1 LVAGDLMIIRPMTEK
16 DNGEVISILNS
27 TPEFNPMDMATAI
40 EVIEDYLQDP
50 EHSGYHTLVAEIDSK
65 IAGYVCYGHNNMT
78 ESTWD
83 IYWIAV
89 SRNIQGKGVGRQL
102 MAAAENNIQS
112 AGGKL
117 IILETSS
124 TPIYDKTNHFYVSL
138 NYIQDCRIKDFYSPG
153 DDQIIYE
160 KRFR

>member
-1 LVAGDLMIIRPMTEK
+1 MLIRPMVEK
-16 DNGEVISILNS
+16 DKQAVLDILYH
-27 TPEFNPMDMATAI
+27 TPEFNPMDLSVAV
-40 EVIEDYLQDP
+40 EVITDYLRDTVN
-50 EHSGYHTLVAEIDSK
+50 SGYHALVAELDSG

-89 SRNIQGKGVGRQL
+89 SHNHQGKGIGRQL
-102 MAAAENNIQS
+102 MAVTEHNIQA

-124 TPIYDKTNHFYVSL
+124 IPLYDKTNRFYISL
-138 NYIQDCRIKDFYSPG
+138 NYQVDCRIRDFYAPG

-160 KRFR
+160 KRLV

>member
-1 LVAGDLMIIRPMTEK
+1 MIIRPMTEK
-16 DNGEVISILNS
+16 DNAQVISILNS
-27 TPEFNPMDMATAI
+27 TPEFNPMDLATAI

-124 TPIYDKTNHFYVSL
+124 TPIYDKTNRFYISL
-138 NYIQDCRIKDFYSPG
+138 NYVQDCRIKDFYSPG

-160 KRFR
+160 KRFP

>member
-1 LVAGDLMIIRPMTEK
+1 MTEK
-16 DNGEVISILNS
+16 DNSAVITILNA
-27 TPEFNPMDMATAI
+27 TPEFNTMDLATAI

-65 IAGYVCYGHNNMT
+65 VVGYVCYGHNNMT

-83 IYWIAV
+83 MYWVAV
-89 SRNIQGKGVGRQL
+89 DRQIQGQGIGRQL
-102 MAAAENNIQS
+102 MTTAENNIWA

-117 IILETSS
+117 IVLETSS
-124 TPIYDKTNHFYVSL
+124 TPIYDRTNRFHLSL
-138 NYIQDCRIKDFYSPG
+138 GYKMICRIKDFYSPG

-160 KRFR
+160 KRFP

>member
-1 LVAGDLMIIRPMTEK
+1 MIIRPMTEK
-16 DNGEVISILNS
+16 DNAQVINILNS
-27 TPEFNPMDMATAI
+27 TPEFNPMDLATAI

-124 TPIYDKTNHFYVSL
+124 TPIYDKTNRFYISL
-138 NYIQDCRIKDFYSPG
+138 NYVQDCRIKDFYSPG

-160 KRFR
+160 KRFP

>member
-1 LVAGDLMIIRPMTEK
+1 MIIRRMTEK
-16 DNGEVISILNS
+16 DNRAVINILNA
-27 TPEFNPMDMATAI
+27 TPEFNPMDLATAI

-65 IAGYVCYGHNNMT
+65 VAGYVCYGHNNMT

-89 SRNIQGKGVGRQL
+89 SHDHQGQGVGRQL
-102 MAAAENNIQS
+102 MAFAEKNIQS

-124 TPIYDKTNHFYVSL
+124 TPIYDKTNRFYVSL
-138 NYIQDCRIKDFYSPG
+138 DYKLDCRIKDFYSPG

-160 KRFR
+160 KRLA

>member
-1 LVAGDLMIIRPMTEK
+1 MIIRPMVEN
-16 DNGEVISILNS
+16 DNQAVLDILYD
-27 TPEFNPMDMATAI
+27 TPEFNPTDLATAI
-40 EVIEDYLQDP
+40 EVIEDYLKDTVN
-50 EHSGYHTLVAEIDSK
+50 SGYHTLVAEIESR

-83 IYWIAV
+83 IYWVAV
-89 SRNIQGKGVGRQL
+89 APHSQNQGLGRLLMTTAEKNIQ
-102 MAAAENNIQS
+102 A

-124 TPIYDKTNHFYVSL
+124 IPIYDKTNRFHLSL
-138 NYIQDCRIKDFYSPG
+138 GYKVDCRIKDFYAPG

-160 KRFR
+160 KRFL